1 MRAECIVMRDGQV
14 CGKPS
19 VFSAV
24 CGCVMCQSVRGG
36 NGQVGAHYCA
46 EHYDEL
52 MALSCRICGSK
63 EHFQCD
69 CPEEEQGLED

>member
-1 MRAECIVMRDGQV
+1 MRGECIVVRDGQI

-19 VFSAV
+19 VFSVA
-24 CGCVMCQSVRGG
+24 CDCVMCQSVRES

-52 MALSCRICGSK
+52 MALRCRFCGEKHS
-63 EHFQCD
+63 QCD
-69 CPEEEQGLED
+69 CPEEDQDFED